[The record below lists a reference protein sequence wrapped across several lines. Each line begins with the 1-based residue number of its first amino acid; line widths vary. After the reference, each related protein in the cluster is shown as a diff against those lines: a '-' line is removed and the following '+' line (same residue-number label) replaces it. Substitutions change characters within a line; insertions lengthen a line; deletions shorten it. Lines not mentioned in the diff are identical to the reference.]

1 MTSVAV
7 HPPETNGGIVTSWLP
22 LTSTWPSV
30 AECATGG
37 IYSQMGANGALAIA
51 YDPYYG
57 MSIDRSLTCL
67 PPFATAW
74 WSQSTTTPLLTHT
87 SLGPFV
93 CPGGYTTATSS
104 VVNDISTFVG
114 CCPSSYTFEGT
125 KDSGTLG
132 QCNSPLSVGQVLTY
146 IDLTSSL
153 HTASATISSE
163 GASVFGVQLNGYIF
177 APSSTASSS
186 SSILSLATSTGPT
199 VSPTSSQTPSTGG
212 LSTGVRAA
220 IGVGV
225 SLAVLGLCALFVSLF
240 CIRRY
245 RKKAAASDSGVNFN
259 GSSPPLRNWILKGND
274 RLERS
279 EMEQPTTRYELAGTL
294 R

>member
-1 MTSVAV
+1 VGQGVVLHFPQHRAQGVPQPRSRASTQRFKAYCTFPYPRDAKPFLPGEGLGGRVLYCTIQIVQYSTKDCGCPFVTQAIPSFLSPRLLPPPASRTSRRPNMTSVAV

-114 CCPSSYTFEGT
+114 CCPS
-125 KDSGTLG
+125 
-132 QCNSPLSVGQVLTY
+132 
-146 IDLTSSL
+146 
-153 HTASATISSE
+153 
-163 GASVFGVQLNGYIF
+163 
-177 APSSTASSS
+177 
-186 SSILSLATSTGPT
+186 
-199 VSPTSSQTPSTGG
+199 
-212 LSTGVRAA
+212 
-220 IGVGV
+220 
-225 SLAVLGLCALFVSLF
+225 
-240 CIRRY
+240 
-245 RKKAAASDSGVNFN
+245 
-259 GSSPPLRNWILKGND
+259 
-274 RLERS
+274 
-279 EMEQPTTRYELAGTL
+279 
-294 R
+294 